1 MFLDTLPLS
10 VYLGTASGQPFSV
23 RGLTMNLSLEG
34 RTAIVTG
41 GSGGIGR
48 GLVTCLA
55 QEGCRVIVATR
66 DADKGA
72 EVAEAATGGPGEAH
86 VIATDVTDRAAVNAL
101 VEEVSS
107 RFGAID
113 VLVNNAG
120 GTPGPS
126 AFTDSDLDQIQ
137 AEIDLNVWGVIHCT
151 RAVLPGMVERGQGS
165 IIQITS
171 NSGLQGEAANQVST
185 YGGAKGYV
193 TAFSRALA
201 YEYGPQ
207 GIRVN
212 CIAPGWIVPWDPSHT
227 GEGSFWNRYGYELF
241 GTPDAM
247 EAAAKTG
254 KLFNIESQRIRRIG
268 RPEDIGHL
276 ACFLASDLS
285 GYITGQTI
293 SVGGGA
299 YMP

>member
-1 MFLDTLPLS
+1 
-10 VYLGTASGQPFSV
+10 
-23 RGLTMNLSLEG
+23 MNLALEG
-34 RTAIVTG
+34 KTAIVTG

-55 QEGCRVIVATR
+55 AEGCRVVIATR
-66 DADKGA
+66 DEEKGA
-72 EVAEAATGGPGEAH
+72 EVAAAASQGPGDAEL
-86 VIATDVTDRAAVNAL
+86 VATDVTDAAAVSAL
-101 VEEVSS
+101 VAHVEETHG
-107 RFGAID
+107 GADI
-113 VLVNNAG
+113 LVNNAG

-126 AFTDSDLDQIQ
+126 PFGDNPVDHIQ
-137 AEIDLNVWGVIHCT
+137 AEIDLNIWGVIHCT
-151 RAVLPGMVERGQGS
+151 RAVLPRMAERGAGS

-171 NSGLQGEAANQVST
+171 NSGLQAEAANQVAT

-193 TAFSRALA
+193 TALSRALA
-201 YEYGPQ
+201 YEYGPS
-207 GIRVN
+207 GVRIN
-212 CIAPGWIVPWDPSHT
+212 CIAPGWVVPNDPAHT

-241 GTPDAM
+241 GEPEAM
-247 EAAAKTG
+247 EEAARTG
-254 KLFNIESQRIRRIG
+254 KLFNVDSQRIRRIG

>member
-1 MFLDTLPLS
+1 
-10 VYLGTASGQPFSV
+10 
-23 RGLTMNLSLEG
+23 MNLSLEG
-34 RTAIVTG
+34 KTAIVTG

-48 GLVTCLA
+48 GLVCCLA

-66 DADKGA
+66 DESKGA
-72 EVAEAATGGPGEAH
+72 EVVEAASASAGETLLMATG
-86 VIATDVTDRAAVNAL
+86 VTDREAVASL
-101 VEEVSS
+101 VNEATA
-107 RFGAID
+107 RFGAVDI
-113 VLVNNAG
+113 LVNNAG

-126 AFTDSDLDQIQ
+126 GFVEAALDDIQ

-151 RAVLPGMVERGQGS
+151 RAVLPGMVERGGGS

-171 NSGLQGEAANQVST
+171 NSGLQGEAANQVAS

-193 TAFSRALA
+193 TALSRALA

-207 GIRVN
+207 GVRIN

-241 GTPDAM
+241 GKPDEM
-247 EAAAKTG
+247 AAAARTG
-254 KLFNIESQRIRRIG
+254 KLFNVESQRIRRIG

-276 ACFLASDLS
+276 ACFLASDRA
-285 GYITGQTI
+285 GYITGQII

>member
-1 MFLDTLPLS
+1 
-10 VYLGTASGQPFSV
+10 
-23 RGLTMNLSLEG
+23 MNLSLEG
-34 RTAIVTG
+34 KVAIVTG

-48 GLVTCLA
+48 GLVGCLA
-55 QEGCRVIVATR
+55 QEGCRVVIATR
-66 DADKGA
+66 DASVGA
-72 EVAEAATGGPGEAH
+72 AVAEEATQGAGEASLQ
-86 VIATDVTDRAAVNAL
+86 VTDVTDREAVKAL
-101 VEEVSS
+101 VEETTARLGSVD
-107 RFGAID
+107 I
-113 VLVNNAG
+113 LVNNAG

-126 AFTDSDLDQIQ
+126 AFHEAGLDAIQ

-151 RAVLPGMVERGQGS
+151 RAVLPGMVERGGGS

-171 NSGLQGEAANQVST
+171 NSGLQAEAANMVAT

-193 TAFSRALA
+193 TALSRALA
-201 YEYGPQ
+201 FEYGPA
-207 GIRVN
+207 GVRIN

-241 GTPDAM
+241 GSPDEM

-254 KLFNIESQRIRRIG
+254 RLFNVESQRIRRIG

>member
-1 MFLDTLPLS
+1 MH
-10 VYLGTASGQPFSV
+10 
-23 RGLTMNLSLEG
+23 LSLEG
-34 RTAIVTG
+34 KTAIVTG

-48 GLVTCLA
+48 GLVGCLA
-55 QEGCRVIVATR
+55 DEGCRVIVATR

-72 EVAEAATGGPGEAH
+72 EAAEAASTGRGEALLMT
-86 VIATDVTDRAAVNAL
+86 TDVTDRESVKAL
-101 VEEVSS
+101 VEQATD
-107 RFGAID
+107 RFGSVDI
-113 VLVNNAG
+113 LINNAG

-126 AFTDSDLDQIQ
+126 PFADADLNDIQ
-137 AEIDLNVWGVIHCT
+137 AEIDLNIWGVIHCT

-185 YGGAKGYV
+185 YGGTKGYV

-201 YEYGPQ
+201 YEYGPM
-207 GIRVN
+207 GVRIN
-212 CIAPGWIVPWDPSHT
+212 CIAPGWIVPMDPSHT

-241 GTPDAM
+241 GTPDEM
-247 EAAAKTG
+247 EAAAQTG

-268 RPEDIGHL
+268 RPQDIGHL
-276 ACFLASDLS
+276 ACFLASDLA